1 MPRLR
6 RRGRTLSE
14 RNTPESWRDY
24 YLGELRA
31 RRFPLKL
38 PRGRFYALL
47 GLHMAEV
54 QHERDQR
61 GRRHA

>member
-6 RRGRTLSE
+6 RRGRVFAQ
-14 RNTPESWRDY
+14 RNSPESWCGY

-31 RRFPLKL
+31 GRFPLKL

-47 GLHMAEV
+47 GLHKAEIEY
-54 QHERDQR
+54 EREQER
-61 GRRHA
+61 LNA